1 MQRLCTLERL
11 PLDLED
17 APKPL
22 ELATRSAAAS
32 PSFSVVCRET
42 QAQRSMKARRLLMRE

>member
-1 MQRLCTLERL
+1 MQASKPTGKASAPEPSGHRPDSPSLGPPKLQRLCTLERL

-22 ELATRSAAAS
+22 ELADA
-32 PSFSVVCRET
+32 E
-42 QAQRSMKARRLLMRE
+42 